1 MSAGEHGIDLV
12 GALLWRQGRV
22 LLGLRAAHKRL
33 APNCWDMLGGHVE
46 AGETPEQAL
55 WRELKEEAG
64 IGPPV
69 LARPVLA
76 ASMLATP
83 DQHAAAA
90 ASVVAEFACDGLVLR
105 IYRVEAWDGEPE
117 ARGDEHQG
125 LQWFAAA
132 QAAALPDLADP
143 RLREVL
149 LRLG

>member
-55 WRELKEEAG
+55 WRELQEEAG

-69 LARPVLA
+69 LTRPV
-76 ASMLATP
+76 LATP

-125 LQWFAAA
+125 LQWFEAA
-132 QAAALPDLADP
+132 QAAALPELADP

>member
-22 LLGLRAAHKRL
+22 LLGLRTAHKRL

-55 WRELKEEAG
+55 WRELREEAG

-69 LARPVLA
+69 LA
-76 ASMLATP
+76 TP
-83 DQHAAAA
+83 DEHAAAA
-90 ASVVAEFACDGLVLR
+90 VSVVAEFACDGLVLR
-105 IYRVEAWDGEPE
+105 IYRIKAWDGEPE

-125 LQWFAAA
+125 LQWFEAA

-149 LRLG
+149 LQLG

>member
-69 LARPVLA
+69 LARP
-76 ASMLATP
+76 

>member
-55 WRELKEEAG
+55 WRELQEEAG

-69 LARPVLA
+69 LARPV
-76 ASMLATP
+76 LATP

-125 LQWFAAA
+125 LQWFEAA
-132 QAAALPDLADP
+132 QAAALPELADP

>member
-46 AGETPEQAL
+46 TGETPEQAL
-55 WRELKEEAG
+55 WRELQEEAG

-69 LARPVLA
+69 LATSV
-76 ASMLATP
+76 LATP
-83 DQHAAAA
+83 DQHTAAA